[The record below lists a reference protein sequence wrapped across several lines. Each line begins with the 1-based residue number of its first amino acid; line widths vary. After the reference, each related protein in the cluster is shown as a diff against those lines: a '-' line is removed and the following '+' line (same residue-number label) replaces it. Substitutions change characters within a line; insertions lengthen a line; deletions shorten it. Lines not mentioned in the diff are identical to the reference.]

1 MTDAQQNDLMFT
13 KLSFSQLTKPLQDE
27 VLACAKACHPNTPVI
42 WPINPKA
49 AFLNR
54 LDLPQALER
63 AQALIDDIN
72 PVTFPW
78 IEQNKAQY
86 YEEELSFAFYLAL
99 ADCELAV
106 LEERTDLEGRQDKL
120 LHIGGLLAQLRN
132 RTGRVAAHSGDYFG
146 VHCITPKITQAMTKI
161 TVDNI
166 ANAVD
171 YPASLNDG
179 RLYLVWAA
187 EMLTDMCLAL
197 QSARPKLSFELANAV
212 LDYITYATG
221 FMGWSL
227 YFLRGGV
234 NTAFLTEVSEEIQ
247 QLDLSEQE
255 KQSYFWGKW
264 DEKKFLVLNDAV
276 WGLVNFLCF
285 YILYGERMFAYAG
298 DLLNGVLFV
307 FDFSIS
313 LWELSETK
321 EIFNALMDAYKQEA
335 REIALARNTATSSAD
350 IARLQW
356 RLNALNKHQKQV
368 ERAWD
373 YNIEQLKLDAIY
385 SGGVLF
391 AVAMLCCFFIPPGIL
406 LPATASTLILIGSIM
421 CFGFGIIHAGFSS
434 RLQIVTATEALTR
447 IQAEERACLETL
459 RDPLIAD
466 DARRMLF
473 LDKQQIDG
481 KVAYQEHLLDY
492 YHADMVCTFTTDMFF
507 PGLFFAALIFMPGGM
522 GLPVFAA
529 GVVLMFAAKC
539 YVATLAP
546 DDVREASVPLSALSK
561 CAGFFTPVLR
571 TEPAID
577 AADDAAA
584 CLPPPFPEQEYHEMC
599 RSLCPAP

>member
-1 MTDAQQNDLMFT
+1 MTDAQQDDLIFA

-27 VLACAKACHPNTPVI
+27 VLACATKCHPNTPVV
-42 WPINPKA
+42 WPINRKT

-63 AQALIDDIN
+63 AQVFIDDIN

-78 IEQNKAQY
+78 IEKNKAQY

-106 LEERTDLEGRQDKL
+106 LEERTDLIGQHNRL
-120 LHIGGLLAQLRN
+120 LHIGRLLAQLRN
-132 RTGRVAAHSGDYFG
+132 RTGGVAEHSADYFG
-146 VHCITPKITQAMTKI
+146 AHCITPKITQAMKKT

-187 EMLTDMCLAL
+187 EMLTDICLAW
-197 QSARPKLSFELANAV
+197 QSARPNLSFELANAV
-212 LDYITYATG
+212 LDCITYATG

-234 NTAFLTEVSEEIQ
+234 NTAFLVEVSEEIQ
-247 QLDLSEQE
+247 HLDLSEQE
-255 KQSYFWGKW
+255 KQAYFWGKW
-264 DEKKFLVLNDAV
+264 DEKKFLILNDAV

-285 YILYGERMFAYAG
+285 YILYGESMFAYAG

-307 FDFSIS
+307 FDFSLS
-313 LWELSETK
+313 LWEFSETK
-321 EIFNALMDAYKQEA
+321 ATFNALMDDYQQEA
-335 REIALARNTATSSAD
+335 REIALARNTAASSAD
-350 IARLQW
+350 MARLQW
-356 RLNALNKHQKQV
+356 RLDALNKHQKQV

-373 YNIEQLKLDAIY
+373 YDIKQLKLDAMY

-434 RLQIVTATEALTR
+434 RLQIVTATEDLAL
-447 IQAEERACLETL
+447 IQAEDRACLDKLE
-459 RDPLIAD
+459 DPLA
-466 DARRMLF
+466 AEATRRMLF
-473 LDKQQIDG
+473 LDKQQIEG
-481 KVAYQEHLLDY
+481 KVAYQEQLLQY
-492 YHADMVCTFTTDMFF
+492 YHADMICTFTTDMFF
-507 PGLFFAALIFMPGGM
+507 PGLFFAALIFMPGSM
-522 GLPVFAA
+522 GVPVFAV
-529 GVVLMFAAKC
+529 GVTLMFAAKC
-539 YVATLAP
+539 YVATRAP
-546 DDVREASVPLSALSK
+546 DDVREASVPLSMLSK

-571 TEPAID
+571 VKPGIDEP
-577 AADDAAA
+577 DDAAA
-584 CLPPPFPEQEYHEMC
+584 LLPPPFPEQEYNDMC
-599 RSLCPAP
+599 HSLCPAS